1 MFEMITALIS
11 IVILFI
17 GLSLCFAISDK
28 YRSERNIFRDKW
40 INAVDRYKDHLIDE
54 NRELKYEIDDLKN
67 DIAELKKTKDNE
79 ENNHDDV

>member
-1 MFEMITALIS
+1 MFETITALIS

-54 NRELKYEIDDLKN
+54 NRELKYEINDLKDEIN
-67 DIAELKKTKDNE
+67 ELNNKNE
-79 ENNHDDV
+79 ENNDV